1 MARADEYMWF
11 CFEQGFE
18 YQAVGV
24 EHPADNLAVSRGK
37 VQDAQFAFHMGDV
50 FDDLVRLFFANGE
63 VVAC

>member
-1 MARADEYMWF
+1 MNTCGSALNRDSNIRLLALS
-11 CFEQGFE
+11 
-18 YQAVGV
+18 
-24 EHPADNLAVSRGK
+24 LAVSRGK